1 MTTIQSQPG
10 VLAASRS
17 GSHSTSAAVRY
28 FYSGAAALML
38 VLAFIGFNR
47 FYLEGGAYPNRP
59 ITPPIK
65 WVVIAHGVSMTLW
78 LVLLIVQPV
87 LIVGRKHAWHML
99 MGKIGAVL
107 AALILVLGIWVAVR
121 SASVTPA
128 EMKIWGLSPR
138 EFMSVPFI
146 SAWIFAGFVALDVY
160 YRKKP
165 QAHRPMMLLATLS
178 AMSAAISRIDP
189 LNALYAGTV
198 WERVFGPFF
207 WTLVLGVVLVAIR
220 CAITRSVDR
229 WFAGGMAA
237 LIALNAGIVA
247 IGPTPAWA
255 AFARLLL
262 G

>member
-1 MTTIQSQPG
+1 MTTIQSQSG
-10 VLAASRS
+10 VLSGSRS
-17 GSHSTSAAVRY
+17 VAGSTSSAVRF
-28 FYSGAAALML
+28 FYSAAAGLML
-38 VLAFIGFNR
+38 VLAFLGFSR

-78 LVLLIVQPV
+78 LLLLFAQPM
-87 LIVGRKHAWHML
+87 LIVGRKHAWHMV

-107 AALILVLGIWVAVR
+107 AALILVLGLWVSVR

-128 EMKIWGLSPR
+128 EMRIWGMSPR
-138 EFMSVPFI
+138 EFMAVPFI
-146 SAWIFAGFVALDVY
+146 SAWIFAGFVALGVY
-160 YRKKP
+160 YRKRP
-165 QAHRPMMLLATLS
+165 HIHRPMMLLATLS

-189 LNALYAGTV
+189 LNALYAGTE

-207 WTLVLGVVLVAIR
+207 WTLVLGVALVAVR
-220 CAITRSVDR
+220 CVLTRSVDR
-229 WFAGGMAA
+229 WFAGGAAA

-247 IGPTPAWA
+247 IAPTKAWA
-255 AFARLLL
+255 AFATLLL